1 MKITQAVA
9 GTLALASVL
18 SVQAQAGATLDRVNK
33 THQLVAV
40 MDKSYPPFTFLN
52 AHNQL
57 DGFDVDVVKAIAK
70 HLGARLK
77 IETPAWEAIT
87 AGHWNGRWDVC
98 ACSMTPDE
106 KKAQVLNF
114 PAYYY
119 SSPAVLI
126 VNSDS
131 RPLQGIKDL
140 EGKKIGVEQGSSYER
155 YLQKS
160 LVIQGANAQQ
170 PSYPFSHVTV
180 APYDSEELAFQDLA
194 LGSGKRIDALV
205 SNAVSAKLRLA
216 RVPGKYRVVGKPL
229 YLEPNWVAVDKGDP
243 AWDATIAKI
252 IRQLHQ
258 DGTLTRISN
267 KWIGSDITK

>member
-1 MKITQAVA
+1 MRISQGVLAAAVLA
-9 GTLALASVL
+9 GVL
-18 SVQAQAGATLDRVNK
+18 SAQVQAGATLDRVKK
-33 THQLVAV
+33 THELVAV

-52 AHNQL
+52 AKNQL

-70 HLGARLK
+70 RLGARLK
-77 IETPAWEAIT
+77 IQTPAWEAIT

-98 ACSMTPDE
+98 ACSMTPDQQ
-106 KKAQVLNF
+106 KATVLDF

-126 VNSDS
+126 VNADNRSLS
-131 RPLQGIKDL
+131 GIKQL

-160 LVIQGANAQQ
+160 LVIQGANAKQ
-170 PSYPFSHVTV
+170 PSYPFNRVTV

-194 LGSGKRIDALV
+194 LGSGKRIDAVV
-205 SNAVSAKLRLA
+205 SNAVTAKLRFDK
-216 RVPGKYRVVGKPL
+216 VPGKFRIVGKPL
-229 YLEPNWVAVDKGDP
+229 YQEPNWVAVDKGDP
-243 AWDATIAKI
+243 EWNATVAKI
-252 IRQLHQ
+252 IADFHR

>member
-1 MKITQAVA
+1 MRISQGVLAAAVLA
-9 GTLALASVL
+9 GVL
-18 SVQAQAGATLDRVNK
+18 SAQVHAGATLDRVKK
-33 THQLVAV
+33 THELVAV

-52 AHNQL
+52 AKNQL

-70 HLGARLK
+70 RLGARLK
-77 IETPAWEAIT
+77 IQTPAWEAIT

-98 ACSMTPDE
+98 ACSMTPDQQ
-106 KKAQVLNF
+106 KATVLDF

-126 VNSDS
+126 VNSDNRS
-131 RPLQGIKDL
+131 LSGIKQL

-160 LVIQGANAQQ
+160 LVIQGANAKQ
-170 PSYPFSHVTV
+170 PSYPFNRVTV

-194 LGSGKRIDALV
+194 LGSGKRIDAVV
-205 SNAVSAKLRLA
+205 SNAVTAKLRFDK
-216 RVPGKYRVVGKPL
+216 VPGKFRIVGKPL
-229 YLEPNWVAVDKGDP
+229 YQEPNWVAVDKGDP
-243 AWDATIAKI
+243 EWNATVAKI
-252 IRQLHQ
+252 IADFHR